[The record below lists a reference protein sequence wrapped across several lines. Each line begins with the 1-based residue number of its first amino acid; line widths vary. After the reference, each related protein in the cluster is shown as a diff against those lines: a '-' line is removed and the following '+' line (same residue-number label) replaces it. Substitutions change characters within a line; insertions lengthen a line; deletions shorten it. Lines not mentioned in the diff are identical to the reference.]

1 MSVIYNAKILLKTG
15 SGFPGVVL
23 DLGEAGYDIS
33 SNKLWL
39 GNGIGNAPTGITMD
53 SSFNFL
59 WDIVS
64 GLESSS
70 GNYAT
75 QIYVDGSLNNIR
87 STYIPDVSFGLESF
101 YFDTSGYIQTS
112 GAGAIGAGIVGKW
125 RFNNTLSDTDP
136 GSGFFQLNNADP
148 SLATYIYIN
157 NNTLGSK
164 DLSNI
169 LLDFKTGDN
178 IYLQKLPLVSEYG
191 IFTLTGEP
199 INAIS
204 YVKLPVISTGVHS
217 GSFTNNADFGTI
229 FLYTGR
235 DQFATTNYVD
245 GSLSLRDTSIAWL
258 DDNKIDIAVLP
269 TLSTKFYVDGSLN
282 ARDLSINYLYQ
293 QTSLG
298 ASKIYVDGS
307 LASRDASIS
316 NLYSIKANK
325 IDVETSLGFY
335 ATNASVGLAL
345 AQRDVSI
352 SWLNTNKVNKF
363 GDTMTGT
370 LNINA
375 SLNVLNDVSFGS
387 GLYVHGA
394 RGVRIDSS
402 LGVLGD
408 VSIGKSLRIGNDSSI
423 GRNLPYLQLDVSNG
437 NKVVTAGNYYGQEY
451 QLASDLGLTST
462 NSTSPQTK
470 LTMNTTNLPAGTYKV
485 IFHWMWKRNSAANSA
500 RFDVQL
506 NGATQGT
513 TGTMEMEAGDT
524 TDWRPE
530 TRIFYW
536 LLSGTNTITFRYW
549 GESQP
554 SLTSVSDATI
564 ELIRVK

>member
-1 MSVIYNAKILLKTG
+1 MPVEIIESFKLSTNLPLDDRYVVNSFSDVSSYWYPVMLL
-15 SGFPGVVL
+15 F
-23 DLGEAGYDIS
+23 
-33 SNKLWL
+33 
-39 GNGIGNAPTGITMD
+39 
-53 SSFNFL
+53 
-59 WDIVS
+59 
-64 GLESSS
+64 ESS
-70 GNYAT
+70 T
-75 QIYVDGSLNNIR
+75 QSLWIVKDGSLEIIKEILDSSSNVIL
-87 STYIPDVSFGLESF
+87 SF
-101 YFDTSGYIQTS
+101 D
-112 GAGAIGAGIVGKW
+112 
-125 RFNNTLSDTDP
+125 LS
-136 GSGFFQLNNADP
+136 LND
-148 SLATYIYIN
+148 LRIYI
-157 NNTLGSK
+157 
-164 DLSNI
+164 
-169 LLDFKTGDN
+169 
-178 IYLQKLPLVSEYG
+178 
-191 IFTLTGEP
+191 
-199 INAIS
+199 
-204 YVKLPVISTGVHS
+204 
-217 GSFTNNADFGTI
+217 
-229 FLYTGR
+229 
-235 DQFATTNYVD
+235 
-245 GSLSLRDTSIAWL
+245 
-258 DDNKIDIAVLP
+258 
-269 TLSTKFYVDGSLN
+269 
-282 ARDLSINYLYQ
+282 
-293 QTSLG
+293 
-298 ASKIYVDGS
+298 DGS
-307 LASRDASIS
+307 LAARDASIS

-352 SWLNTNKVNKF
+352 AWLNTNKVNKF

-387 GLYVHGA
+387 GLYVHGD

-451 QLASDLGLTST
+451 QLASALGLTST

-485 IFHWMWKRNSAANSA
+485 IFHWMWNRNSAANSA

-536 LLSGTNTITFRYW
+536 LLSGANTITFRYW
-549 GESQP
+549 GESVGN
-554 SLTSVSDATI
+554 STSVSDATI

>member
-258 DDNKIDIAVLP
+258 NDNKVN
-269 TLSTKFYVDGSLN
+269 N
-282 ARDLSINYLYQ
+282 A
-293 QTSLG
+293 SLG
-298 ASKIYVDGS
+298 LYATNASVG
-307 LASRDASIS
+307 LALLPYATNASIG
-316 NLYSIKANK
+316 LANFLK
-325 IDVETSLGFY
+325 SVDISSF

-352 SWLNTNKVNKF
+352 AWLNTNKVNKF

-387 GLYVHGA
+387 GLYVHGSA
-394 RGVRIDSS
+394 GVRIDSS

-451 QLASDLGLTST
+451 QLASDTTLTST
-462 NSTSPQTK
+462 NSTTPQTK
-470 LTMNTTNLPAGTYKV
+470 VSMTTTNLPAGTYRITV
-485 IFHWMWKRNSAANSA
+485 HWIWHRLGNNQTA
-500 RFDVQL
+500 RFDLTL
-506 NGATQGT
+506 NGTPQGT
-513 TGTMEMEAGDT
+513 TSTLTIRPTNTA
-524 TDWRPE
+524 DWYSESRSY
-530 TRIFYW
+530 FAN
-536 LLSGTNTITFRYW
+536 LSGVNTILFRYW
-549 GESQP
+549 GSAVGN
-554 SLTSVSDATI
+554 STSVSDATI